1 MSQSLLS
8 QFQFENLQLTFGS
21 EKRHLSSWLDGFA
34 KLHSFKFD
42 GRNVYFSGKMIES
55 TTYMDSLEAGELVPQ
70 ITLNKLK
77 NPDEEWTL
85 LEMEKIGER
94 SINMFFGDMTHNAVS
109 FIYKLFPQMD
119 YYMTNFGLPSMII
132 TILDCGGWVQKKIPF
147 TLLLLTFHI
156 RKGLIF
162 ENHI

>member
-1 MSQSLLS
+1 M
-8 QFQFENLQLTFGS
+8 
-21 EKRHLSSWLDGFA
+21 DGFA

-77 NPDEEWTL
+77 NPDEEGTL
-85 LEMEKIGER
+85 LEMEEFGER

-109 FIYKLFPQMD
+109 FIYKLFP
-119 YYMTNFGLPSMII
+119 
-132 TILDCGGWVQKKIPF
+132 
-147 TLLLLTFHI
+147 
-156 RKGLIF
+156 
-162 ENHI
+162 